1 MVERK
6 SLYITTFLIF
16 LLGFIGSLV
25 SSKIALFALALFLLV
40 LVIFEDPSKLL
51 YGVVFYA
58 FVDFIFRKVGVL
70 GSFASIWDEMLFIL
84 IVFAF
89 ILKSILNNN
98 PKLRVSPLDIYIIVF
113 LLICIFLLLK
123 NSPNM
128 RIAIEGFRVYA
139 EYALWFFV
147 GLNLL
152 KNICQFKRFI
162 SVYIFMMFLISLYG
176 IYQYI
181 IGVEIPSSWIDSS
194 FETYIRTRVYSI
206 IGSPNVLGS
215 LLAMSIPFV
224 IPFVLYEKS
233 ISRRI
238 YYFVVLISMIVCL
251 GFTFSRG
258 AWLAFLV
265 SMILYGF
272 FIDKRVLALLFSIIV
287 LVPIFAPSILMRI
300 LYMLSSQY
308 AKSSARAGRIARW
321 TKAFE
326 ILKENL
332 LFGVG
337 FGRFGGAVAKR
348 NIADAFYVDNFYLKS
363 AVEMG
368 IIGVIIM
375 ILTFVMGLL
384 LAARVIKHLKS
395 KELKK
400 IGSGILIGLATVLI
414 HNVVENIFEV
424 PMMTTYFWLFLGF
437 LFALKYIDSENITH
451 SKEDYLLED
460 GGS

>member
-6 SLYITTFLIF
+6 SLYYMAFLIF
-16 LLGFIGSLV
+16 IFGLIGSLV
-25 SSKIALFALALFLLV
+25 SLKIAILAVGLFLLV
-40 LVIFEDPSKLL
+40 LIIFEDPSKLL
-51 YGVVFYA
+51 YGVVLYA
-58 FVDFIFRKVGVL
+58 FVDFVFRKAGVL
-70 GSFASIWDEMLFIL
+70 STFASIWDEALFIL

-89 ILKSILNNN
+89 VLKSILTNN
-98 PKLRVSPLDIYIIVF
+98 PKLRVSSLDVYIIVF
-113 LLICIFLLLK
+113 LMVCIFLLLK

-128 RIAIEGFRVYA
+128 RIAIEGFRVYV
-139 EYALWFFV
+139 EYALWFFA

-152 KNICQFKRFI
+152 KNIAQFKRFI
-162 SVYIFMMFLISLYG
+162 SVYIFMIFLISLYG

-194 FETYIRTRVYSI
+194 YETYIRTRVFSI

-224 IPFVLYEKS
+224 LPFALYEKS
-233 ISRRI
+233 IPKKV
-238 YYFVVLISMIVCL
+238 YYSTVLISMIVCL

-258 AWLAFLV
+258 AWLAFLA
-265 SMILYGF
+265 SMLLYGF
-272 FIDKRVLALLFSIIV
+272 FVDKRVLGLLFATV
-287 LVPIFAPSILMRI
+287 AAVPIFAPSIMMRV
-300 LYMLSSQY
+300 LYMLSSKY
-308 AKSSARAGRIARW
+308 AESSARAGRIARW

-348 NIADAFYVDNFYLKS
+348 NIAGSFYVDNFYLKS

-368 IIGVIIM
+368 IIGVVVV
-375 ILTFVMGLL
+375 ILVFVMGLL
-384 LAARVIKHLKS
+384 LSARVIKHLNS

-400 IGSGILIGLATVLI
+400 IGTGILIGLATTLI
-414 HNVVENIFEV
+414 HNIVENIFEV

-437 LFALKYIDSENITH
+437 LFAFEYIDSEN
-451 SKEDYLLED
+451 DLLD
-460 GGS
+460 GKDNLS

>member
-6 SLYITTFLIF
+6 SLFIVSFLIF
-16 LLGFIGSLV
+16 LLGLFGSLI
-25 SSKIALFALALFLLV
+25 SPKIALLGFGLFLLI
-40 LVIFEDPSKLL
+40 LIIFEDPSKLL
-51 YGVVFYA
+51 YGVVLYA
-58 FVDFIFRKVGVL
+58 FVDFIFRKAGAL
-70 GSFASIWDEMLFIL
+70 ERFASIWDEALFIL

-89 ILKSILNNN
+89 ILKAILNNN
-98 PKLRVSPLDIYIIVF
+98 PKLRMSPLDIYIIIFLAICVF
-113 LLICIFLLLK
+113 LLFK
-123 NSPNM
+123 NSPNIK
-128 RIAIEGFRVYA
+128 IAIEGFRVYA
-139 EYALWFFV
+139 EYVLWFFV

-152 KNICQFKRFI
+152 KNSIQFRKLI
-162 SVYIFMMFLISLYG
+162 SIYIFMMFLIALYG

-181 IGVEIPSSWIDSS
+181 IGVEIPSTWIDSS
-194 FETYIRTRVYSI
+194 FETYIRTRVFSI

-224 IPFVLYEKS
+224 FPFVLSEKN
-233 ISRRI
+233 ISKKI
-238 YYFVVLISMIVCL
+238 YYLIVLTSMIICL

-265 SMILYGF
+265 SIILYGF
-272 FIDKRVLALLFSIIV
+272 FIDKRTFGILFSIII

-308 AKSSARAGRIARW
+308 TKSSARAGRIARW

-332 LFGVG
+332 WFGVG

-348 NIADAFYVDNFYLKS
+348 NIAGAFYVDNFYLKS

-368 IIGVIIM
+368 IIGLIIM

-384 LAARVIKHLKS
+384 LAARVIKHLHS

-400 IGSGILIGLATVLI
+400 IGSGILIGLATTLI

-437 LFALKYIDSENITH
+437 LFALKYIDNENET
-451 SKEDYLLED
+451 SLKEKHLFEN